1 MNDLLVECV
10 RSAGSILMDHFG
22 NVTNVRIK
30 ENQSSVVT
38 DADVAAEKRIV
49 ELIQARFPDHSIIA
63 EESGFQR
70 RSPEWT
76 WVVDPL
82 DGTSNFAAGVPWF
95 GVMIAVLLR
104 DVPVLGALYLPVPDI
119 LYTCAQGAGTQRD
132 GVAVQVTAET
142 ELRKMLVS
150 YGLDADGSERKAR
163 EEAAILTR
171 LVRRARNVRMTNCL
185 VDFCYT
191 IDGRFGGAIN
201 QSTKI
206 WDIAAISLAL
216 KEAGGVLADF
226 AGNEVEFR
234 TENEPW
240 DRNYPVVG
248 ASRAMLA
255 QLIGIL
261 RTEPFETPE

>member
-1 MNDLLVECV
+1 MKDLMVECV
-10 RSAGSILMDHFG
+10 RSAGSILLDHFG
-22 NVTNVRIK
+22 KVTHVRVK

-38 DADVAAEKRIV
+38 DADVAAERRIV
-49 ELIQARFPDHSIIA
+49 ELIRARFPDHSIIA

-95 GVMIAVLLR
+95 GVMIGVLRR
-104 DVPVLGALYLPVPDI
+104 DVPVLGALYLPVPHT

-132 GVAVQVTAET
+132 GVPVRVTAET
-142 ELRKMLVS
+142 DLRKMLVS

-163 EEAAILTR
+163 EETEILTR

-185 VDFCYT
+185 VDFCYA

-226 AGNEVEFR
+226 AGNEIEFR
-234 TENEPW
+234 ADKEPW

-248 ASRAMLA
+248 ASRAMLT
-255 QLIGIL
+255 QLVEVL
-261 RTEPFETPE
+261 RAEPVGTPG